1 MSDLDQ
7 RCNFSLELFRE
18 ISLASILTMVSKFE
32 LLDGD
37 IVFFISCFVD
47 VCAGTGAY
55 LLL

>member
-37 IVFFISCFVD
+37 IVFFIGCFVD
-47 VCAGTGAY
+47 VRAGTSAY

>member
-7 RCNFSLELFRE
+7 RSNLSLEFFRE

-37 IVFFISCFVD
+37 IVFFIGCFVD
-47 VCAGTGAY
+47 VRAGTGTY